1 MRNRIVVHLSG
12 GLGNQMFQFMA
23 GYGFAKESGRQLAI
37 NLNWFSNPR
46 FLDRNNAA
54 YLTKRKPEILEFSE
68 IANSI
73 IDNSKTPKDERFERL
88 IRNFSESSRRRFG
101 IASEVSFGDMGWS
114 NQNTIR
120 RLSGYFMAPKYFL
133 GSSPKVPFMKV
144 LHPSSTW
151 AVLMTQKIEER
162 KSIGV
167 HIRLGDYLSLG
178 DKVVP
183 SEEYYLK
190 GVSQLKAKLDIDAS
204 VFLFT
209 DEPDRLAEL
218 FPLLTRIGEI
228 ISPPASISAVENL
241 VVLSKCSAFV
251 CSNSTFSWWGATLGD
266 VQKNLITRP
275 SYFYSASPDI
285 DLARELWSSESIR
298 IHPLSGRIMQNEL

>member
-1 MRNRIVVHLSG
+1 MRNKIVVHLSG

-23 GYGFAKESGRQLAI
+23 GYGFAKESGRQLAL

-46 FLDRNNAA
+46 FFDRDNAA
-54 YLTKRKPEILEFSE
+54 YLTKRKAEILEFTE
-68 IANSI
+68 VANSS
-73 IDNSKTPKDERFERL
+73 IDVSKTPKDERFERL
-88 IRNFSESSRRRFG
+88 IRNFSESSRRRLG
-101 IASEVSFGDMGWS
+101 IASEASFGDGEWS
-114 NQNTIR
+114 NQNNIR

-133 GSSPKVPFMKV
+133 GSSPQAPFMKV
-144 LHPSSTW
+144 LHPPSAWS
-151 AVLMTQKIEER
+151 ALMTQKIQQR

-167 HIRLGDYLSLG
+167 HIRLGDYLVLG

-183 SEEYYLK
+183 SEGYYLK
-190 GVSQLKAKLDIDAS
+190 GVSQLKEELDMDAS

-209 DEPDRLAEL
+209 DEPDRLAKL

-241 VVLSKCSAFV
+241 VLLSKCSAFV

-266 VQKNLITRP
+266 VKKNLITRP
-275 SYFYSASPDI
+275 SYF
-285 DLARELWSSESIR
+285 
-298 IHPLSGRIMQNEL
+298 

>member
-1 MRNRIVVHLSG
+1 MRNKIVVHLSG

-23 GYGFAKESGRQLAI
+23 GYGFAKESGRQLVL

-46 FLDRNNAA
+46 FSDRNSAA
-54 YLTKRKPEILEFSE
+54 YLTKRKAEILEFTAV
-68 IANSI
+68 ANTSF
-73 IDNSKTPKDERFERL
+73 DNSKTPKDERFERL
-88 IRNFSESSRRRFG
+88 IRSFSESSRRRLG
-101 IASEVSFGDMGWS
+101 IASEESFGEAEWF
-114 NQNTIR
+114 NQNSIR

-133 GSSPKVPFMKV
+133 GTSPEVPFMKV
-144 LHPSSTW
+144 LQPPSPWS
-151 AVLMTQKIEER
+151 VLMTQKLQEK

-167 HIRLGDYLSLG
+167 HIRLGDYLALG

-190 GVSQLKAKLDIDAS
+190 SVSQMKAALDTEAN

-209 DEPDRLAEL
+209 DEPDRLAKL
-218 FPLLTRIGEI
+218 FPSLTRIGEI
-228 ISPPASISAVENL
+228 ISPPASTSAVENL
-241 VVLSKCSAFV
+241 VLLSKCSAFV
-251 CSNSTFSWWGATLGD
+251 CSNSTFSWWGAALGD

-285 DLARELWSSESIR
+285 DLARELWSPESIR
-298 IHPLSGRIMQNEL
+298 IHPLSGQIV